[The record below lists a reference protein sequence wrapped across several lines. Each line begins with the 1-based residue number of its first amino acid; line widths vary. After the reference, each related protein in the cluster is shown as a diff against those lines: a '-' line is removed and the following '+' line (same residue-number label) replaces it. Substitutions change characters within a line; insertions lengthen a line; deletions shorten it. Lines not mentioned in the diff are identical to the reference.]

1 MGCRHRLY
9 SRAGAAQRI
18 FHNNSSLGLDHYN
31 SAMSA
36 LAGITVLEL
45 SRVLAG
51 PWCGMQLADL
61 GAEVIKLEPF
71 EGDDTRGLGPPFKDG
86 ISAYFAC
93 CNRNKRSLA
102 IDLRA
107 PAARPLL
114 EALVR
119 RSDVL
124 IENYRSGTAESLG
137 VGHEALMA
145 LNPRLIYCSISGYG
159 RDGPDALRPGY
170 DYVVQAEA
178 GMMAITGPSDGAPS
192 KVGVALADLATGQNA
207 ATAILAALWQRER
220 SGRGQRIDISL
231 FDTQLSWLANVGSS
245 ALFTGVDPPRYGNA
259 HPSIVPYQAFQA
271 RDGAFVLAVASE
283 KLWAM
288 TCDALGRSHW
298 LDDPRYANN
307 AARVQHR
314 ESLCAELAAV
324 FGAQPIGHWLALFH
338 DRGIPAAPIN
348 SVQQALAHPVAS
360 ARGMRIELGGLPLIG
375 SPLKLSE
382 SPVAYHRPP
391 PRLGEHSE
399 AIALELGFDPATLRS
414 QGAIR

>member
-1 MGCRHRLY
+1 
-9 SRAGAAQRI
+9 
-18 FHNNSSLGLDHYN
+18 
-31 SAMSA
+31 MSA

-71 EGDDTRGLGPPFKDG
+71 EGDDTRGLGPPFLGG

-114 EALVR
+114 AALVR
-119 RSDVL
+119 KADVL
-124 IENYRSGTAESLG
+124 IENYRTGTAEQLG

-145 LNPRLIYCSISGYG
+145 LNPRLVYCSISGYG

-178 GMMAITGPSDGAPS
+178 GMMAITGPAGGEPS

-207 ATAILAALWQRER
+207 ATAILAALIQRGR
-220 SGRGQRIDISL
+220 TGRGQRIDISL
-231 FDTQLSWLANVGSS
+231 FDTQLSWLVNVGAG
-245 ALFTGVDPPRYGNA
+245 ALFTGQDAPRYGNA
-259 HPSIVPYQAFQA
+259 HPSIVPYEAFLA
-271 RDGAFVLAVASE
+271 SDGAFVLAVASE
-283 KLWAM
+283 KLWKA
-288 TCDALGRSHW
+288 TCEALQRPEWLGDA
-298 LDDPRYANN
+298 RYCNN
-307 AARVQHR
+307 AARVLHR
-314 ESLCAELAAV
+314 QTLGSELAAI
-324 FGAQPIGHWLALFH
+324 FSTQPAAHWLALFH
-338 DRGIPAAPIN
+338 ERGIPAAPIN
-348 SVQQALAHPVAS
+348 SVRQALEHPVAQ

-375 SPLKLSE
+375 SPLHLSD
-382 SPVAYHRPP
+382 SPVAYRLPP
-391 PRLGEHSE
+391 PRLGEHSGE
-399 AIALELGFDPATLRS
+399 IVAGLGFDPAQLRA